1 MQSLSVF
8 CCALARGQP
17 SLPAPWGQPER
28 EEGKCEQGSGRG
40 QQSRGSSGPLT
51 VDGVPQGL
59 DQLPPGVPLGS
70 ELQELQRDECAGG
83 GEDQVG
89 SVAVRGHD
97 PVEAKRELRP
107 QQRQVLREVAGSSRG
122 AGMKEEESEQDR
134 PHGSCSGGKRCK

>member
-1 MQSLSVF
+1 M
-8 CCALARGQP
+8 
-17 SLPAPWGQPER
+17 
-28 EEGKCEQGSGRG
+28 CEQGSGRE
-40 QQSRGSSGPLT
+40 QQSRGNSGPLT

-70 ELQELQRDECAGG
+70 ELQELQRDERAGG

-107 QQRQVLREVAGSSRG
+107 QQRQVLREVAGSARG
-122 AGMKEEESEQDR
+122 AGMKEEESEQER
-134 PHGSCSGGKRCK
+134 PHGSCRGGKRCQIGRAHV